1 MLIFFMHFS
10 DFTIFFYQHS
20 VNICIS
26 LRNAAGGRGPAQ
38 RASVKGT
45 VEKFAAR
52 VVSWGR
58 ITAEDE
64 KKLLSGVADGT
75 FLLRVSKGEPGYTLA
90 GYHSKAT
97 NALNGL
103 WKKKVQRQGDRGWK
117 VTKVDGVCGPFVTV
131 VDLVRALSRDSSM
144 AFGLPWLLLLQK
156 PVVDAG
162 VARAPNS
169 QGTITDD
176 MYSRCV

>member
-1 MLIFFMHFS
+1 M
-10 DFTIFFYQHS
+10 
-20 VNICIS
+20 
-26 LRNAAGGRGPAQ
+26 
-38 RASVKGT
+38 
-45 VEKFAAR
+45 EKFAAR

-90 GYHSKAT
+90 GYHSKAMT
-97 NALNGL
+97 ATKALNGL
-103 WKKKVQRQGDRGWK
+103 WKKKVQRQGDRGW
-117 VTKVDGVCGPFVTV
+117 KVDGVCGPFVTV
-131 VDLVRALSRDSSM
+131 VDLVRALSRDGSM